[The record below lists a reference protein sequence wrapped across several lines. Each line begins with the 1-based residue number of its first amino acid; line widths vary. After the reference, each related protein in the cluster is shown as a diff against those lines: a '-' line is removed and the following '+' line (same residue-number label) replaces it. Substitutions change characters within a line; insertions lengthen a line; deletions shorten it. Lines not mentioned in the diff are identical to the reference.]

1 MKQKLEKGRERM
13 SFYEIS
19 AIILV
24 SGITAHIVGC
34 YEIVRMEKMME
45 QFMDEHAKKIQQII
59 KHKFL

>member
-1 MKQKLEKGRERM
+1 M
-13 SFYEIS
+13 SIYEIC

-45 QFMDEHAKKIQQII
+45 QFMDEHATKIQEII
-59 KHKFL
+59 RHRFL